1 MNPELPNDSREAL
14 EIKLTALI
22 LGELPETEAET
33 LRRCIA
39 SDPELQKLHRKLQFA
54 AELVK
59 EVSASGPG
67 QASQTSAPELRLDPA
82 RREKLLSQFRTVQL
96 PAPVRRAR
104 RSSAWLLPVA
114 MAALIFLFAAALL
127 LPALSKAKSRSMRV
141 SLLSTATVDSTA
153 ESEGARVQELRRR
166 GVAASGSSVNGPH
179 VSFANRGVTA
189 PSSAGAQLGGKPQV
203 TVRGYYDDKA
213 GEAPPPPA
221 AAGLHDLYQQSS
233 SFGLARGRVESDKP
247 VAQQQVKIVLPSAG
261 DTFETLTVDGA
272 SAAQV
277 QAQIQPGPGI
287 PLNESLSAESTAAP
301 TVGADEQVPLRI
313 QLPAPAF
320 RGTPK
325 DFKIAAEPAAGQPL
339 PGLALEGGAARFGG
353 IGGGGSGIAGSGAAA
368 PAQERVT
375 ERYDQLAAAAVQ
387 PSASASLGFPA
398 QAAASTPSA
407 GAYFWADSDVSKI
420 QNGRTEAESLG
431 RQTWDFAAAK
441 DRVPVLG
448 DVPTL
453 GKAVA
458 GRPNQEPGEANA
470 EYSKQV
476 EARLA
481 QNSDGLA
488 VTRSDENSLARGEQ
502 PETRRRIASPDLAAR
517 RLADLR
523 SATQGVRQDEA
534 QQVLKFTNRASDV
547 AAADTEGRQRFLR
560 RYGLAAGAAPSSAPA
575 KTAAV
580 ELQEEAK
587 KAKEVLRAKLEDNI
601 SKPAT
606 PAPARPAPV
615 PSPEVQTSENPFSTF
630 SLNVSDVSYR
640 LAAASLEKGVLPD
653 PAGIRSEEFINALD
667 YRDPEPAPGAPIAL
681 AWERARYPF
690 AHNRDVLRFSLK
702 TAAAGRQ
709 AGKAMNLV
717 LLLDNSGSMER
728 ADRVQIIREALRVL
742 ATQLQP
748 QDKLSVVTFARTA
761 TLRVDGLTGD
771 KAAAVLDE
779 IGQLTPEGGT
789 NLEEAMNVAYAT
801 AHKHYVQSGIN
812 RVVLLTDGAANL
824 GNVDP
829 ATLKQRVE
837 AQRKQGVA
845 LDCFGIG
852 WEGYNDDML
861 EVLSRNGD
869 GRYAFINTPEA
880 AATDFAQK
888 LAGALQVAA
897 SDVKVQVEFNP
908 QRVNVYRQVGY
919 AKHQLTKEQFRDN
932 TVDAAE
938 IASKEAGNAV
948 YIVQTNPEGNGP
960 VGYVRVRYKVPGTE
974 FVHEH
979 EWAIPYDGASVNLQE
994 APPAMRLAASAAAFS
1009 EWLAGSPWAAEA
1021 TPDRILQLLQGV
1033 SDTYRPDHRPAQFAS
1048 MVQQAQRVAPR

>member
-14 EIKLTALI
+14 EIQLTAFI
-22 LGELPETEAET
+22 LGELPEAEAET
-33 LRRCIA
+33 LRQQVA
-39 SDPELQKLHRKLQFA
+39 SDTELQKLYRKLQFA
-54 AELVK
+54 AELVN

-67 QASQTSAPELRLDPA
+67 QTTQTSAPELRLDPA

-96 PAPVRRAR
+96 PAPVRRTR

-114 MAALIFLFAAALL
+114 MAALIFLFAAALF
-127 LPALSKAKSRSMRV
+127 LPALSKAKSRSMRL
-141 SLLSTATVDSTA
+141 SLLSPAGTDSPV
-153 ESEGARVQELRRR
+153 ESEVARVQELRRR
-166 GVAASGSSVNGPH
+166 GVVATDMTVNGPR
-179 VSFANRGVTA
+179 VSFANSG
-189 PSSAGAQLGGKPQV
+189 AGAPATHAVQPGGTPQV
-203 TVRGYYDDKA
+203 TVRGFYDAKA

-221 AAGLHDLYQQSS
+221 AAGSLELYQQSS

-247 VAQQQVKIVLPSAG
+247 AAQQQVKIVLPSAG
-261 DTFETLTVDGA
+261 DTFQTLTVDGA
-272 SAAQV
+272 SAGQV
-277 QAQIQPGPGI
+277 QAQIEPGPGLK
-287 PLNESLSAESTAAP
+287 LNESLSAESTAAP
-301 TVGADEQVPLRI
+301 SVGAGEQVPL
-313 QLPAPAF
+313 QLNLPAPAF
-320 RGTPK
+320 KGTPK
-325 DFKIAAEPAAGQPL
+325 DFKTAAEPAAVQPL
-339 PGLALEGGAARFGG
+339 PGLASQAGAARFGG
-353 IGGGGSGIAGSGAAA
+353 IGGGGSGIAGSRAVA

-375 ERYDQLAAAAVQ
+375 ERYDQFGAAAVQ
-387 PSASASLGFPA
+387 TPASGSLGYPA
-398 QAAASTPSA
+398 QSAASTLSA
-407 GAYFWADSDVSKI
+407 GTYFWEDSDVSKV

-431 RQTWDFAAAK
+431 RTWHLTAPQPATPS
-441 DRVPVLG
+441 VG
-448 DVPTL
+448 DAPTL
-453 GKAVA
+453 GKMFA
-458 GRPNQEPGEANA
+458 GRANQDNREANA
-470 EYSKQV
+470 DFSKQV
-476 EARLA
+476 EAGLA
-481 QNSDGLA
+481 LNADRLA
-488 VTRSDENSLARGEQ
+488 VTRADETPRARGEQ
-502 PETRRRIASPDLAAR
+502 PPARRPDVTADLAAR
-517 RLADLR
+517 RLADFDSL
-523 SATQGVRQDEA
+523 AQGVRQEEA
-534 QQVLKFTNRASDV
+534 RQAMKFTNRASNV
-547 AAADTEGRQRFLR
+547 AAADTEGRQRFMR
-560 RYGLAAGAAPSSAPA
+560 RYGLAAGPTPSSAPA
-575 KTAAV
+575 KAEGV

-587 KAKEVLRAKLEDNI
+587 KVKEVLRAKLEENI
-601 SKPAT
+601 SNVAT
-606 PAPARPAPV
+606 PASARVAPV
-615 PSPEVQTSENPFSTF
+615 PPPEVQTAENPFSTF

-640 LAAASLEKGVLPD
+640 LAAASLEKGALPD
-653 PAGIRSEEFINALD
+653 PAGIRSEEFINAFD

-690 AHNRDVLRFSLK
+690 AHNRDVLRFSVK

-717 LLLDNSGSMER
+717 LVLDNSGSMER

-761 TLRVDGLTGD
+761 TLRVDGLGGD

-789 NLEEAMNVAYAT
+789 NLEEAMNVAYET
-801 AHKHYVQSGIN
+801 ARKHYVQSGIN

-829 ATLKQRVE
+829 ETLKQRVE

-852 WEGYNDDML
+852 WEGYDDDML

-880 AATDFAQK
+880 AAADFAQK
-888 LAGALQVAA
+888 LAGALEVAA
-897 SDVKVQVEFNP
+897 SDVKVQIEFNP

-948 YIVQTNPEGNGP
+948 YIIQTNPEGNGP

-979 EWAIPYDGASVNLQE
+979 EWAIPYDGASVNLPE

-1033 SDTYRPDHRPAQFAS
+1033 PQTYGPDQRPAQFVS
-1048 MVQQAQRVAPR
+1048 TVQQAQRVAPR